1 MRNVLTPE
9 QVAQVLGLSRRTV
22 ISWLQQ
28 GKLNGI
34 KVGNRWR
41 VKEEDLDKF
50 IDEPNMYFVDY
61 IHRARFVE
69 MQRLTQARGRN
80 TIAAIYVLSCLSKPL
95 DEFLEE
101 GSIDVDGILRAT
113 RFWGPL
119 ERALVRAALSFYD
132 STQPAGI
139 NEVFSALDSKGIE
152 VMMQALRLRW

>member
-1 MRNVLTPE
+1 MKTVLSPE
-9 QVAQVLGLSRRTV
+9 QVAQVLGLSKRTV
-22 ISWLQQ
+22 ISWLQE

-69 MQRLTQARGRN
+69 MQRIAQARGRN
-80 TIAAIYVLSCLSKPL
+80 LIAAIYILSSLSKPL
-95 DEFLEE
+95 DEFLDE
-101 GSIDVDGILRAT
+101 GTLDVAGVLRAT
-113 RFWGPL
+113 RFWGPV
-119 ERALVRAALSFYD
+119 ERALVRAALSLYD

-139 NEVFSALDSKGIE
+139 NEVFSVLDSKGIQ